1 LTNCGGTKFILLIF
15 TEKAI
20 GNDFPNYIKVTSA
33 ITIRNHRSRKSKK
46 KRQYNGHK
54 KRAKIRTNNDLQKHY
69 EQKTEDYDVKRC
81 LGHLLSQ
88 KEISKFQQHKL
99 NKS

>member
-1 LTNCGGTKFILLIF
+1 MSSKHYFSFNHGGEQIDKPSTH
-15 TEKAI
+15 
-20 GNDFPNYIKVTSA
+20 IKVTSA